1 MKFSMFSFHHEIHSF
16 QCGVPVLDSYIKERA
31 SQDIKRGICAVH
43 VLEDKDTVIGYYT
56 LSSYTLKLTDIPPS
70 LAKKYPKN
78 LLLPCW
84 LIGRLAVDQKFQ
96 GMKIGET
103 LLMDALRR
111 ILELA
116 KNAGGYCVVV
126 DAKDD
131 NVKPF
136 YFKYGFKPI
145 KDDSLRLY
153 LPLSMIPVA

>member
-1 MKFSMFSFHHEIHSF
+1 MRFSTLSSRHDFGSFR
-16 QCGVPVLDSYIKERA
+16 CGVPVLDSYIQERA
-31 SQDIKRGICAVH
+31 SQDMRRGICAVH
-43 VLEDKDTVIGYYT
+43 VLEDEDAVVGYYT
-56 LSSYTLKLTDIPPS
+56 LSSYTLQLTDIPPS
-70 LAKKYPKN
+70 IAKKYPKN

-96 GMKIGET
+96 GRKIGET

-131 NVKPF
+131 RVKPF

-153 LPLSMIPVA
+153 LPLSMIPGD